1 MTQVKLVKLKLKEGN
16 EQIWLDS
23 CEKLKQRKNEVIETL
38 KNEGVLSESCFL
50 SEDEK
55 CVYYFMEAENFE
67 KAKSAVEKSNF
78 KIDAEHK
85 EKRTL
90 SLEKVAQLKEL
101 FHFENRS

>member
-1 MTQVKLVKLKLKEGN
+1 MTQVKLIKLRLKEGN
-16 EQIWLDS
+16 ERVWLDW
-23 CEKLKQRKNEVIETL
+23 CEELKQRKNEVIETL

-55 CVYYFMEAENFE
+55 CVYYFMEAESFD

-78 KIDAEHK
+78 KIDADHK
-85 EKRTL
+85 EKRIL

-101 FHFENRS
+101 FHFETRS